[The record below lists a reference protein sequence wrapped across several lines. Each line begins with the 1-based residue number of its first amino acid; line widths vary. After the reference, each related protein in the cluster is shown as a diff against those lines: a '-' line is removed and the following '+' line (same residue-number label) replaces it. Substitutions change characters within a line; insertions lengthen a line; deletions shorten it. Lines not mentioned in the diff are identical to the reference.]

1 MSNRY
6 KVKEIIAAVDLLL
19 EEKEGKL
26 KLVNELRNPKEKKL
40 RLVNEIKD
48 SKKKLSDIP
57 KNTEKIIL
65 QAERY
70 LKK

>member
-1 MSNRY
+1 MNNRY
-6 KVKEIIAAVDLLL
+6 KVKEIIAAIDLLL

-26 KLVNELRNPKEKKL
+26 KLVNEVQNPKEKKL

-48 SKKKLSDIP
+48 SKKKLSDVP

-65 QAERY
+65 QAEGY